1 MTDATASAQ
10 PAPRV
15 TGSAFYRL
23 VWKWH
28 FLAAL
33 YVLPFMAMLSV
44 TGGIY
49 LYKPQIE
56 GWLYADRMHVAV
68 GDARLSYEAQ
78 LASVEEAAGITRV
91 RGITT
96 YDAPERATLIEFD
109 DAEKLRSYAWVD
121 PYTAEVLGT
130 AERDAMPMRILR
142 KFHGELLLGDTGTKF
157 VELAAHWAIVM
168 FATGLYLWWPRGN
181 RSWRKAVSPP
191 SGTGRGWWRETHLFT
206 GFLAT
211 ILVVPILISGL
222 PWTDVWGGGLSYVQE
237 QTGTKSK
244 SLRFGGDV
252 PNSTTSEGTP
262 IAIADVFAVAR
273 SEGLVSPLE
282 TRPAKDAE
290 AAFWV
295 RSASKKRHEQTEL
308 IVDQYSGDVLK
319 RHDFNDNP
327 GVAQAV
333 SLGISFHQGELYG
346 WANVLQNTVAALLG
360 LLLSVSGFVAWWM
373 RRPAGT
379 LGVPAAPEAALG
391 TGMIVLIIALAI
403 LFPLMGASL
412 IVALM
417 LDWLLFRR
425 LGWFRSRA
433 AADAEAGAARDQGSI

>member
-1 MTDATASAQ
+1 MTDATAQAQ
-10 PAPRV
+10 PDTRV
-15 TGSAFYRL
+15 SGGAFYRL

-56 GWLYADRMHVAV
+56 AWLYADQMHVAV
-68 GDARLSYEAQ
+68 GEARLPYEAQ
-78 LASVEEAAGITRV
+78 LAAVEAEAGITRV
-91 RGITT
+91 RGVTT
-96 YDAPERATLIEFD
+96 YDDPARSTLIEFN
-109 DAEKLRSYAWVD
+109 DADKTRSYAWVD
-121 PYTAEVLGT
+121 PYTAEVLGVV
-130 AERDAMPMRILR
+130 ERDAMAMRVLR
-142 KFHGELLLGDTGTKF
+142 KFHGELLLGDVGTKF

-168 FATGLYLWWPRGN
+168 FATGLYLWWPRGS

-191 SGTGRGWWRETHLFT
+191 SGEGRSWWRETHLFT

-262 IAIADVFAVAR
+262 IAIADVFDVAR
-273 SEGLVSPLE
+273 SEGLVSPIE
-282 TRPAKDAE
+282 MRPAKGDDG
-290 AAFWV
+290 AFWV
-295 RSASKKRHEQTEL
+295 RSASTNRYEQTEL
-308 IVDQYSGDVLK
+308 IVDQYSGAVLK
-319 RHDFNDNP
+319 RHDFTDNP
-327 GVAQAV
+327 GVAQTV

-346 WANVLQNTVAALLG
+346 WANVLQNTAAAALG
-360 LLLSVSGFVAWWM
+360 LMLSVSGFVAWWM
-373 RRPAGT
+373 RRPAGS

-391 TGMIVLIIALAI
+391 TGMTVLIIGLAI

-412 IVALM
+412 VVALI
-417 LDWLLFRR
+417 LDWLIFRR
-425 LGWFRSRA
+425 LGWFRTA
-433 AADAEAGAARDQGSI
+433 AA